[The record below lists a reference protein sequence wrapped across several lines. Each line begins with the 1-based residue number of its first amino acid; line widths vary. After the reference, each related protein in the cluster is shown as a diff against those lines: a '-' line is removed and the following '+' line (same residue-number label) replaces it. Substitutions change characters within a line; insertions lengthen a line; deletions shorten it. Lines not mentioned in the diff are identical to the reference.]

1 MDVYTTPF
9 GVGVEYECV
18 YDRKVTLSDNIAVQ
32 SVTAFGQKNN
42 LGNLAQSFSLQTDGQ
57 ANSGRFIM
65 GSQIETSITWSLQTF
80 ENLRTRFLHKFS

>member
-18 YDRKVTLSDNIAVQ
+18 YDRAVTVSDDMAVQ
-32 SVTAFGQKNN
+32 TVTAFGQKNN
-42 LGNLAQSFSLQTDGQ
+42 LGNLAQSFSLQTNGH

-65 GSQIETSITWSLQTF
+65 GSQIETSITWSLQ
-80 ENLRTRFLHKFS
+80 NLANIRTGFLTT